1 MKYAIGAVAVIVV
14 AVLGW
19 LFAAPLM
26 AANDLRQALQNE
38 DTIAIERSVDFPA
51 LRENLRGSLGAAM
64 TDTSDPKNG
73 LELLGKAIA
82 GAFVS
87 PLMDLIITPQGLSM
101 IYKNGVGGLK
111 GQSTPNMQVSGGLQ
125 GLDRYNL
132 VVTDTANPQNTVT
145 LILMPRGLQW
155 KLVGLKFN
163 PDALK

>member
-1 MKYAIGAVAVIVV
+1 MKYAIGALAVIVA

-19 LFAAPLM
+19 FLVAPLL

-38 DTIAIERSVDFPA
+38 DTIAIERNVDFPA
-51 LRENLRGSLGAAM
+51 LRENLRGGVSAAV
-64 TDTSDPKNG
+64 TNTSDPKNG
-73 LELLGKAIA
+73 LELIGKAIA

-87 PLMDLIITPQGLSM
+87 PLMDLIITPEGLSM

-111 GQSTPNMQVSGGLQ
+111 GETSPNMQVSGGLQ

-132 VVTDTANPQNTVT
+132 VVTDTDNPQNTVT

-163 PDALK
+163 PNALK